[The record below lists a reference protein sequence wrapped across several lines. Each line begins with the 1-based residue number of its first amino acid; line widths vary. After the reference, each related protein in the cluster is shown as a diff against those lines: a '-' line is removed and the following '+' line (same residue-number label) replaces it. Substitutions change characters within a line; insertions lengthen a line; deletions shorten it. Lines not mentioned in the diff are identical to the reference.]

1 MCMSEIKEILV
12 ETTGGEFPPHT
23 YYLDEQGKLAAFKKF
38 NEDTIKYF
46 GKPLMFA
53 KRGRK
58 FKKVKE

>member
-1 MCMSEIKEILV
+1 MHEIKEILL

-23 YYLDEQGKLAAFKKF
+23 YYLDDQGKLAAFKKAGD
-38 NEDTIKYF
+38 DTVKYF
-46 GKPLMFA
+46 TKPLMFA